1 MSLPLQVKKSSKM
14 KDTLAELPGFSEKKS
29 STRRK
34 SHSFSYPKGYDVSSS
49 TFSNATDSS
58 ESISQD
64 QMSGMIR
71 NLYPE
76 QDYKEILKKLNDEG
90 ELFEDPYFTPCNNML
105 TKYSGG
111 QNPYHSSNIQW
122 IRPHVNLE
130 EKN

>member
-64 QMSGMIR
+64 QTSGEIK
-71 NLYPE
+71 NFYPE
-76 QDYKEILKKLNDEG
+76 QDYKEILKKLKDEG
-90 ELFEDPYFTPCNNML
+90 ELFEDPYFTPCSNML
-105 TKYSGG
+105 TKHSGG
-111 QNPYHSSNIQW
+111 QKLYHSSDIQW
-122 IRPHVNLE
+122 IRPYVN
-130 EKN
+130 